1 MVPVPQDTEQLDQLL
16 QGSDAGRG
24 GGPVDETQLS
34 RLPIFFDGKR
44 MVSQVSR
51 QFLSKNDKA
60 DGGDMGLSV
69 CLCGKSETWR
79 RSG

>member
-24 GGPVDETQLS
+24 GGPVDETQLNG
-34 RLPIFFDGKR
+34 LPIFFDGKR
-44 MVSQVSR
+44 MVSRVSR
-51 QFLSKNDKA
+51 QLLSKNDKA
-60 DGGDMGLSV
+60 DGGDMGLSL
-69 CLCGKSETWR
+69 CLCEKGETWR